1 MTERLKIS
9 RKKFFRIVGIII
21 LLPFAW
27 LINKSVK
34 VQIESRQRENKI
46 ILPKNIPEGIT
57 IYGSVIL
64 SKNDESLKVF
74 SSRCTH
80 LGCVINKIDGSEIV
94 CPCHGSRF
102 NKNGIP
108 INGPAAKNLEKLI
121 INVDPKTGEM
131 FVYA

>member
-1 MTERLKIS
+1 MTEKLKIS

-34 VQIESRQRENKI
+34 VQIENRQRKNKI
-46 ILPKNIPEGIT
+46 ILPKNIPEGLT
-57 IYGSVIL
+57 IYDSVIL
-64 SKNDESLKVF
+64 SKNDKSLKVF

-102 NKNGIP
+102 NNNGIP
-108 INGPAAKNLEKLI
+108 INGPAPKSLEKLI
-121 INVDPKTGEM
+121 INVDPKTGEK